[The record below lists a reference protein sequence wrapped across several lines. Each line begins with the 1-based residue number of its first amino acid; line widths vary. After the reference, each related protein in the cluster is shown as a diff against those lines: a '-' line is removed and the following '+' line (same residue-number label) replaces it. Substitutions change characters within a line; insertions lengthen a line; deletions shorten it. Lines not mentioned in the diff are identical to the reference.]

1 MGYNDCHFVKEDNIT
16 ESSII
21 VLVILACEAF
31 VGMWINSFIV
41 AVNCVERVKQRY
53 LSSAD
58 NILAVLAFSRFC
70 FLLKTMLQ
78 TFCSTFYPEIYYLS
92 SVFQVFRAVTWFFNS
107 SNQWFAACLC
117 VFYCV
122 KIANFSHPL
131 FICLKFKISRLVPW
145 LLLGSVFLSLFSS
158 LPFLN
163 SVYKIECNDFNS
175 SLKRRYNVKNVTVE
189 TSVSHILSICGIG
202 FSMAFTIFIISAF
215 LLLFSLWRHTRQMQN
230 NSSSFR
236 SPCVEAH
243 IQAMKAIMSF
253 FLINIVNFIALLIL
267 LTNIY
272 QETAAA
278 SVACTIIVD
287 ACPSVHSIILI
298 LSNPKLKETLIK
310 VMRYAKQFPKR
321 SGGSPIALK
330 LDWTTH

>member
-1 MGYNDCHFVKEDNIT
+1 SATVRLDVKDDDIT
-16 ESSII
+16 KSGII

-41 AVNCVERVKQRY
+41 TVNCVERVKQRY
-53 LSSAD
+53 LSSTD
-58 NILAVLAFSRFC
+58 NILAVLAFLRVC
-70 FLLKTMLQ
+70 FLVKTMLQ
-78 TFCSTFYPEIYYLS
+78 TFCSTVYPEIYYLK
-92 SVFQVFRAVTWFFNS
+92 SVFQVFRALTWFFNS

-122 KIANFSHPL
+122 KIADFNHPL

-145 LLLGSVFLSLFSS
+145 LLLGSVLLSLFSS
-158 LPFLN
+158 FPFLN
-163 SVYKIECNDFNS
+163 SIYKIERNDFNS
-175 SLKRRYNVKNVTVE
+175 SLKRLYKVKNVTVE

-202 FSMAFTIFIISAF
+202 FSMAFTIFMVSAF

-236 SPCVEAH
+236 SPCTEAH
-243 IQAMKAIMSF
+243 IQAMKVIMSF

-272 QETAAA
+272 EETAAA
-278 SVACTIIVD
+278 SLACTIITD

-298 LSNPKLKETLIK
+298 LSNPKLKKTLIK
-310 VMRYAKQFPKR
+310 VIRYAKQFPKR

>member
-1 MGYNDCHFVKEDNIT
+1 SNAFIPLDNIT

-21 VLVILACEAF
+21 ILVILACEAF

-53 LSSAD
+53 LSSTD

-70 FLLKTMLQ
+70 FLLKIMLQ
-78 TFCSTFYPEIYYLS
+78 TFYSTFYPEIYYLNS
-92 SVFQVFRAVTWFFNS
+92 IFQVFRAVTWFFNN

-145 LLLGSVFLSLFSS
+145 LLLGSVLLSLF
-158 LPFLN
+158 
-163 SVYKIECNDFNS
+163 KCNDFNS
-175 SLKRRYNVKNVTVE
+175 SLKRIYNVKNITVE
-189 TSVSHILSICGIG
+189 TSLSQILSSCGVG

-236 SPCVEAH
+236 SPSVEAH

-253 FLINIVNFIALLIL
+253 FLINIVDFTALLIL
-267 LTNIY
+267 LANAY
-272 QETAAA
+272 EETSAA
-278 SVACTIIVD
+278 SLACTIITG

-298 LSNPKLKETLIK
+298 LSNPKLKNTLIK
-310 VMRYAKQFPKR
+310 VMPPLIQRNLNAFAVY
-321 SGGSPIALK
+321 SPVL
-330 LDWTTH
+330 LTCPM